1 MRLGPELGK
10 SQFAEAT
17 LHQRRLHSPRHCV
30 LRRKTTLGDT
40 LTDVAPRCVQNVA
53 AQLMELD
60 QICYV
65 AGSVGDGDLNVQ
77 VYARDTEE
85 LVRLVNDVIGTI
97 PGVAR
102 VRALIVPVGGGFA
115 ETTLGRMTP
124 ARSTVA
130 TSRGGSPTTGV
141 SGIRPS
147 PTWAGSRPV

>member
-1 MRLGPELGK
+1 
-10 SQFAEAT
+10 
-17 LHQRRLHSPRHCV
+17 
-30 LRRKTTLGDT
+30 
-40 LTDVAPRCVQNVA
+40 VQNVA

-102 VRALIVPVGGGFA
+102 VRTLIVPWKLKEVFDWRVPVSDTA
-115 ETTLGRMTP
+115 EGAAMD
-124 ARSTVA
+124 
-130 TSRGGSPTTGV
+130 
-141 SGIRPS
+141 
-147 PTWAGSRPV
+147 